1 MYKEPHDLYAEY
13 IHQFTKMVFDGKSI
27 IEGRNFFLFENCT
40 WRLSDHQLSKT
51 PHCVCS
57 ISSLWCFWHMKH
69 KAQCTTNWRFWII
82 FFWRLSQLK
91 WMSTILLGSVG
102 SGIKNIIFKGI
113 IISSICC
120 FHARLHYTCIQ
131 MGTILIQ
138 HNEERHFDYV
148 MSQTKRLWRTPQV
161 TGCRH
166 YSSEW
171 RSYKVLLKLNCGF
184 LCFPSLFCY
193 PLW

>member
-1 MYKEPHDLYAEY
+1 MLSISTNSRKWFLMEKVLLRAEISFYLKIAHEGYPITSFLKPHTVCVAYHPFDVFG
-13 IHQFTKMVFDGKSI
+13 IWNTKHNVQQ
-27 IEGRNFFLFENCT
+27 IEGFELF
-40 WRLSDHQLSKT
+40 
-51 PHCVCS
+51 
-57 ISSLWCFWHMKH
+57 
-69 KAQCTTNWRFWII
+69 

-166 YSSEW
+166 YSSAW